1 MVSVSLDFEKLTWRT
16 CLRGR
21 MDMNNI
27 AFSVEREDH
36 VQAIRCE
43 GCTDDEGSVEE
54 QFSRQLE
61 FRQPDGQTIDLEHKA
76 SLSRYL
82 RICSKPSGQTW
93 ALTQLPFPPGIYC
106 RKHHRLLET
115 TGTIRS
121 PFFAKKLATNGQDT
135 RHLLCEP
142 LQLQLTVTLKESRQL
157 SLGRRSL
164 GPEKISN
171 GQQPGSVRDL
181 TKYCP
186 IQSNFLPI
194 E

>member
-135 RHLLCEP
+135 RHLRCEP
-142 LQLQLTVTLKESRQL
+142 LQLQLTVTLKESRQAP
-157 SLGRRSL
+157 LGRRSR

-181 TKYCP
+181 TKSCP